1 MGGSDSSQQRQKG
14 GQRLT
19 PPVPAPESRSDRRLM
34 QDAFQGCRFYFG
46 LAREVDAGCFPGLP
60 RAGFIVKPP
69 GAHWGAHGD
78 KQSRD
83 Q

>member
-34 QDAFQGCRFYFG
+34 QAAFQGCRFYFG

-60 RAGFIVKPP
+60 KTGFIVKPP